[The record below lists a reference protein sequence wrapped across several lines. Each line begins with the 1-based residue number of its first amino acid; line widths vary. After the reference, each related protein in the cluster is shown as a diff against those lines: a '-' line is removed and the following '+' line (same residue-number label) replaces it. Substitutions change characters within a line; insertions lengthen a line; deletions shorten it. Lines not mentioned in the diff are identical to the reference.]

1 VAWHA
6 IADDLAR
13 FHIQC
18 CEQRGRAVPLIIV
31 CHHAGGVFSTRRSC
45 ARLLERQTGLGSIK
59 GLDLGLLI
67 DAQHDSA
74 IWRVKVKS
82 HDISYFLF
90 EERIV
95 RDFEPLRDMRFEA
108 GFRPFGGKS
117 IPRIDF

>member
-1 VAWHA
+1 VTRHA
-6 IADDLAR
+6 VADDLAR
-13 FHIQC
+13 LHIEC
-18 CEQRGRAVPLIIV
+18 CEQRGRTVAVV
-31 CHHAGGVFSTRRSC
+31 VVGHHAGGVFSTRRSG
-45 ARLLERQTGLGSIK
+45 AALLERQPGLGSIK